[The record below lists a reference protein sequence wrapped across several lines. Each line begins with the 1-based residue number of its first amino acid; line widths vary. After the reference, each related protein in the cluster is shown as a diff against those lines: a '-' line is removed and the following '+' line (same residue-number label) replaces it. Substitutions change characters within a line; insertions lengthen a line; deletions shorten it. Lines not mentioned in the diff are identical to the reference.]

1 MPYIRRHRVRR
12 RPVRGGRRWAAALP
26 MALCALLL
34 FRFAASPISGEV
46 LLTRLAE
53 NPVLITAV
61 LRAELGLAAT
71 AAENDDSVFFRQ
83 RSDEA
88 MAALSPAAETED
100 PIPALENQ
108 DAVSVA
114 PEVVIKERTLS
125 AGTGDAWVSAGGLTV
140 YNRAGIPLDLASLL
154 TREAD
159 IGWTEQAPQV
169 LIYHT
174 HGTEA
179 YAMTPGDPYQESDPY
194 RTTDTRHNM
203 VRVGD
208 ELAAALKANGIS
220 VIHDRTLY
228 DYPSYNNSYA
238 RSLEGVE
245 ALLAEYPSIRVVIDL
260 HRDALE
266 AADGTVY
273 KTVADIDGQTAAQ
286 VLLVLGTDAAGQPHP
301 GWQDNLCFAL
311 EIQRQLDA
319 DWPTLA
325 RPLTLRSYR
334 YNQQVLP
341 GALLI
346 EMGTHG
352 NTLEEAL
359 CSARLL
365 GQSISVVLTEK
376 QPP

>member
-1 MPYIRRHRVRR
+1 MPYIPRRRVRR
-12 RPVRGGRRWAAALP
+12 PARGGRRWTAALP
-26 MALCALLL
+26 MVLCALLL
-34 FRFAASPISGEV
+34 FRFAAAPISGEV

-53 NPVLITAV
+53 NPVFVTAL

-71 AAENDDSVFFRQ
+71 AAETADSAFFQQ

-88 MAALSPAAETED
+88 LSALSPG
-100 PIPALENQ
+100 PAP
-108 DAVSVA
+108 DAPVPA
-114 PEVVIKERTLS
+114 PEDQDVVPAVPETVIKERTLS
-125 AGTGDAWVSAGGLTV
+125 AGTGDAWVTAGGVTV
-140 YNRAGIPLDLASLL
+140 YNRAGIDLDLASLL

-159 IGWTEQAPQV
+159 IGWSEEAPQV

-220 VIHDRTLY
+220 VVHDRTLY

-273 KTVADIDGQTAAQ
+273 KTVADAGGQTAAQ

-301 GWQDNLCFAL
+301 NWQDNLCFAL
-311 EIQRQLDA
+311 AIQRQLDA
-319 DWPTLA
+319 DWPALA

-346 EMGTHG
+346 EVGTHG
-352 NTLEEAL
+352 NSLEEAL
-359 CSARLL
+359 LSARLL

-376 QPP
+376 QSP